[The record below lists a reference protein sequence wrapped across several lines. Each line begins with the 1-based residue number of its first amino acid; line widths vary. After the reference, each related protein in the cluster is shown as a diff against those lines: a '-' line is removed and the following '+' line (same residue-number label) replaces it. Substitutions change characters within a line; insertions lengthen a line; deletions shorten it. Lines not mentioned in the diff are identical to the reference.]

1 MEKAKVFFT
10 DFRAQLGDSLPSKL
24 KRLIKKAG
32 MEQLE
37 LDGKLVKKKSLPE
50 KYADTMKDV
59 GVPLSEIRI

>member
-1 MEKAKVFFT
+1 MHT

-37 LDGKLVKKKSLPE
+37 LDRKFAAIKNLQHKLHL
-50 KYADTMKDV
+50 
-59 GVPLSEIRI
+59 